1 MLNHIEAIE
10 GFEVAI
16 AALLEKMSICDF
28 YSSIYKGVPLPSLS
42 AANSLQL
49 ESILDS
55 ALPELYAAVIVFSV
69 KARTY
74 FEAKGTYTVCCHQI
88 ILNKFRTEKTCQTIK
103 VIRSGISAFY

>member
-1 MLNHIEAIE
+1 MNHIEAIE

-16 AALLEKMSICDF
+16 AALVEKMSICDF

-49 ESILDS
+49 ESILDC

-74 FEAKGTYTVCCHQI
+74 FEAKGTYIVCCHRI
-88 ILNKFRTEKTCQTIK
+88 ILNQIQ
-103 VIRSGISAFY
+103 G